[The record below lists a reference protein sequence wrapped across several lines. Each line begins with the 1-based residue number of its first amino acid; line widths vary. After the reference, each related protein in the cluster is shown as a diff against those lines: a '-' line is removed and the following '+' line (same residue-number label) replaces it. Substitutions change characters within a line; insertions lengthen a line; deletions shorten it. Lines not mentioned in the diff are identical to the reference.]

1 MFVLANSVGNTR
13 CLLNKFDND
22 QHHDFTMRNGT
33 QSLMTL
39 NEANDAQTELGASH
53 ACASRHALP
62 MFGFEIARPFL
73 VFGFTDSVR
82 ISAPWAKVQ
91 NYVPPCQNEDHIR
104 YFRKI
109 WGVHV
114 KIAQLCIYMLCPDF
128 CTRVGK
134 YGVPYRHVKMK
145 VVFELSGLSETAAPV
160 LKSM

>member
-22 QHHDFTMRNGT
+22 QHHDFTMLNDT

-39 NEANDAQTELGASH
+39 NEASDAQTEFGTSY

-62 MFGFEIARPFL
+62 IFGFEIARPSL

-82 ISAPWAKVQ
+82 ISAPRAKVR

-104 YFRKI
+104 DLRKI

-114 KIAQLCIYMLCPDF
+114 
-128 CTRVGK
+128 
-134 YGVPYRHVKMK
+134 
-145 VVFELSGLSETAAPV
+145 
-160 LKSM
+160 